1 MSNES
6 NGAFPQ
12 VHRHHLG
19 NLLPRVTNN
28 PPAGMHIQMLLLHIQ
43 LQVPDFPRKV
53 ERPEVVAE
61 TEHWIEYHGGFSGIQ
76 LVSIGFHSLRPLIW
90 TQDLAPR
97 GVDGTGTFAR
107 IRCEVAIVGES
118 W

>member
-1 MSNES
+1 MVLNCHTHRTEVSNES

-61 TEHWIEYHGGFSGIQ
+61 TEHWIEYHGGFSWILMGKSAIN
-76 LVSIGFHSLRPLIW
+76 G
-90 TQDLAPR
+90 
-97 GVDGTGTFAR
+97 GVPPMLTTAR
-107 IRCEVAIVGES
+107 
-118 W
+118 